1 MTNETIPNIPEPVA
15 HIVGQSAD
23 VGGVLDDQSAT
34 ESEDG
39 LRQWIKALTHLV
51 ALGGAMSKAVAARD
65 VVAAIAVSHHARSA
79 RARLISIT
87 PKPPT
92 TSAEISAMA
101 DAKMLMPS
109 VRVAEVIFDRWRT
122 RQLPSDDVLAST
134 PLGAAILADALLPSA
149 WDFGADVAVL
159 VGDGFER
166 VAEILLAVGQRRL
179 IVVGNN
185 APAGALSLVDAE
197 EAGRAVRTMDP
208 DPPKRFSVRGIGAAR
223 AHLAAY
229 GDSVGLALSDLRVHR
244 NTVQEFS
251 HTWIAQGAANLSAIA
266 RWPSIGKVGDRFAG
280 VPMIICAPGPS
291 LAKNV
296 DLLRAA
302 KGRAL
307 IVAVSHSLKPLIA
320 AGVEPDLVF
329 TVDPQDVQYHFAG
342 IDVSRMTLINGATVH
357 PALYK
362 LGAARYLT
370 LAANSALDAWA
381 YEGLDESPIAAG
393 GGSVATSAFTVALK
407 WKCDP
412 IITVGLDLSFSGGQY
427 YVSTSTDGDAHIV
440 TGANGTVK
448 IAGWSEQCLE
458 MKKGGGPA
466 LSSERAVELPALGGG
481 TVPSSFM
488 LSMFHRWFVE
498 TAKEVRAHHHLYNC
512 TEGGAFIEGME
523 HRTLSSVLA
532 ELTKT
537 YDIPAILDDVVNSI
551 DSRARM
557 ETARQRAINVRKQ
570 LKLCVA
576 LAERCRRLT
585 QTAATDAG
593 AEHRLRDAEAALS
606 ESIREILFVSMVAQ
620 REIGLALIAA
630 RQVSDMSEA
639 LAASRALF
647 DAVIAAAKEVDPH
660 LEVAANAEPLA

>member
-1 MTNETIPNIPEPVA
+1 MTNETISNIPDPIA
-15 HIVGQSAD
+15 QIIGHATD
-23 VGGVLDDQSAT
+23 VGGVIDDQGAS

-39 LRQWIKALTHLV
+39 LRQWIKALTHLA
-51 ALGGAMSKAVAARD
+51 ALGGAMTKAVAARD
-65 VVAAIAVSHHARSA
+65 VVAAISVSHHARAA
-79 RARLISIT
+79 RARLISVT
-87 PKPPT
+87 PKAPT

-101 DAKMLMPS
+101 DAKLLMPA
-109 VRVAEVIFDRWRT
+109 VRTAEAIFDKWRT
-122 RQLPSDDVLAST
+122 RDVPTDDVLAST
-134 PLGAAILADALLPSA
+134 PLGAAILADALLPAA

-179 IVVGNN
+179 IVVGAD
-185 APAGALSLVDAE
+185 APEGALSLVDAE
-197 EAGRAVRTMDP
+197 EVGRAVRTMDP
-208 DPPKRFSVRGIGAAR
+208 DPPQRFSVRGLGAAR

-229 GDSVGLALSDLRVHR
+229 GDAVGMALSDLRVHR

-266 RWPSIGKVGDRFAG
+266 RWPSIGKIEERFAG

-296 DLLRAA
+296 DLLRQA
-302 KGRAL
+302 KGKAL
-307 IVAVSHSLKPLIA
+307 IVAMSHSLKPLIA

-329 TVDPQDVQYHFAG
+329 TVDPQDVRYHFAG
-342 IDVSRMTLINGATVH
+342 IDVSQMTLVNGATVH
-357 PALYK
+357 PSLYH

-370 LAANSALDAWA
+370 VAANSALDNWA

-393 GGSVATSAFTVALK
+393 GGSVATTAFTVALR

-412 IITVGLDLSFSGGQY
+412 IITVGLDLSFPGGRY
-427 YVSTSTDGDAHIV
+427 YISTSTDGEAHAV
-440 TGANGTVK
+440 KDVNGTVQV
-448 IAGWSEQCLE
+448 AGWSQQCID

-466 LSSERAVELPALGGG
+466 VGRERFVELPALGGG

-498 TAKEVRAHHHLYNC
+498 GAKVARDRHRLYNC
-512 TEGGAFIEGME
+512 PEGGAFIEGMD
-523 HRTLSSVLA
+523 HRTLASVLL
-532 ELTKT
+532 ELTQS

-551 DSRARM
+551 DSRGRM
-557 ETARQRAINVRKQ
+557 EKTRQRAIDVRKQ

-585 QTAATDAG
+585 QTAGTDVG
-593 AEHRLRDAEAALS
+593 AEHRLRDAEAALA
-606 ESIREILFVSMVAQ
+606 ESIRDIVFVSMVAQ
-620 REIGLALIAA
+620 REIGIALIAA

-660 LEVAANAEPLA
+660 LEVAANAKPLE